1 MTAPLRL
8 GVVGCGD
15 IAGYLALVSRLV
27 RRVKLAACCDS
38 QPERAAAFARRFRI
52 PTIFTEYGLMLAEA
66 ALDAVY
72 LAVPHDL
79 HAPMIRQAVNAG
91 LPVLVEKPLTH
102 TLEAALALAAD
113 VGEHRVGVNYQY
125 RYDRGCY
132 ALARVVQA
140 GQLGQVHAVR
150 INVPWHREADYFD
163 GSAWHR
169 SLARAGGGTLIT
181 QASHFLDLALWAL
194 GSPPESALAMTAS
207 PGFDVAVETLAQG
220 VVRTAAGTLISITS
234 SMVADRERDPTIEV
248 YGERG
253 AAFYRGGSWP
263 RVRFSGVRL
272 HVGREKPPGWGVHAL
287 QRSLL
292 GFARWVQEGV
302 PYLTPLPEALPV
314 MAALDAL
321 YASAA
326 SGSVT
331 NVSYQ

>member
-1 MTAPLRL
+1 MAPLRL

-15 IAGYLALVSRLV
+15 IAGYLALVSRFV
-27 RRVKLAACCDS
+27 RRVRLAACCDTHTD
-38 QPERAAAFARRFRI
+38 RANAFARRFRV
-52 PTIFTEYGLMLAEA
+52 PTIFTDYGHMLAEA

-79 HAPMIRQAVNAG
+79 HAPMIRQAVKAG
-91 LPVLVEKPLTH
+91 LPVLVEKPLAH

-113 VGEHRVGVNYQY
+113 VGAHPVGVNYQY

-132 ALARVVQA
+132 ALARALRA
-140 GQLGQVHAVR
+140 GALGEVHAVR
-150 INVPWHREADYFD
+150 INVAWHREADYFE
-163 GSAWHR
+163 GSPWHR

-207 PGFDVAVETLAQG
+207 PGFDGVAVETLAQG
-220 VVRTAAGTLISITS
+220 VVRTAAGTLISVTS

-248 YGERG
+248 YGARG
-253 AAFYRGGSWP
+253 AAFYRGGTWP
-263 RVRFSGVRL
+263 RVRFSGVR
-272 HVGREKPPGWGVHAL
+272 VQREKPPGWGVHAL

-292 GFARWVQEGV
+292 GFARWVQDGV
-302 PYLTPLPEALPV
+302 PYLTPLSDALPV

-326 SGSVT
+326 SGSGT
-331 NVSYQ
+331 KISYQ